1 MRGVNYDHI
10 TGRGDFTSSN
20 YNNMLSSLL
29 GITSD
34 RFLRCSNFVCAR
46 STLCS
51 WLRPLPCK
59 AQCNSI
65 PKIIRLRSCTSLSPM
80 NYHLVH
86 LKWNSVNAYIV
97 CYTELGYQ
105 TLLHESASSEVCM
118 AWIPEE
124 RYECTTTNKS
134 RTTVTKALT
143 ILSN

>member
-65 PKIIRLRSCTSLSPM
+65 PKIIRLSSRTSLSPM

-86 LKWNSVNAYIV
+86 
-97 CYTELGYQ
+97 TEFGYQ
-105 TLLHESASSEVCM
+105 TLLNESASSEVCM